1 MKNIDRSGPESPE
14 EQIGPITLSRR
25 QFVIGLT
32 GALGAVGA
40 VMVGIPIVGFLFSPL
55 VQEVPDEWR
64 QVGVVKDFE
73 IGQTVAVSFTD
84 ASPLPWAGVTSKT
97 AAWLR
102 RDSQTDFTAF
112 AINCTHLGCPVRWL
126 GDANLFM
133 CPCHGGVYY
142 ADGQVAAGPPPEP
155 LAHYQVRIRDNQV
168 EIRTGAM
175 PIG

>member
-1 MKNIDRSGPESPE
+1 MNDLDRSTSKISDEPDGPLE
-14 EQIGPITLSRR
+14 LSRR

-40 VMVGIPIVGFLFSPL
+40 ALVGIPIVGFLFAPL
-55 VQEVPDEWR
+55 LQETPREWR
-64 QVGVVKDFE
+64 PVGAANDFE
-73 IGQTVAVSFTD
+73 IGQTVAVSFID

-126 GDANLFM
+126 GEANLFM

-155 LAHYQVRIRDNQV
+155 LAHYQVRVRNDQV